1 MPTPKAPTSSL
12 DAIRSLPVN
21 STRAVTRTAQI
32 YELLRDAIYDG
43 SLPPGEP
50 LSEKAIADH
59 LEVSRTPVREALRQL
74 EFDGLA
80 RPGPSGALAVADYS
94 PDELEQLGMMRIVL
108 EGLAARSAATLRTQ
122 TEVAILEDL
131 VDEFAEA
138 VDKSD
143 LWMMVSANRAF
154 HETIADASRNTFLMR
169 QLKALRLAIERMD
182 QTTLVSTERQRET
195 LEEHRAVLAAMAEQD
210 AALAERLTREHFEKA
225 LKLRVR
231 QSHAR
236 LRERRLA
243 QRSDQ
248 TRS

>member
-1 MPTPKAPTSSL
+1 
-12 DAIRSLPVN
+12 
-21 STRAVTRTAQI
+21 
-32 YELLRDAIYDG
+32 
-43 SLPPGEP
+43 
-50 LSEKAIADH
+50 
-59 LEVSRTPVREALRQL
+59 
-74 EFDGLA
+74 
-80 RPGPSGALAVADYS
+80 
-94 PDELEQLGMMRIVL
+94 MMRIVL
-108 EGLAARSAATLRTQ
+108 EGLAARSGATLRTQ
-122 TEVAILEDL
+122 TEVAILEEL

-182 QTTLVSTERQRET
+182 QTTLVSAERQRET
-195 LEEHRAVLAAMAEQD
+195 LDEHRAVLAAIAEQD